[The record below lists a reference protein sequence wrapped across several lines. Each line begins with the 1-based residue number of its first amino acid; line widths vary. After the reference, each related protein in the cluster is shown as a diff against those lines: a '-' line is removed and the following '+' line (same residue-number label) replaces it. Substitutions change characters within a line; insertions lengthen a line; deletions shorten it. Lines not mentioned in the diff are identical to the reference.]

1 MVIARSIKGD
11 LFLPVCSEAFS
22 LETAVFQILRGGYT
36 SMDLTTIHTSDG
48 GKCYMTIL
56 GAWGL
61 TADVD
66 IESEKFRTI
75 GEARFVLGEFDP
87 STT

>member
-1 MVIARSIKGD
+1 
-11 LFLPVCSEAFS
+11 
-22 LETAVFQILRGGYT
+22 
-36 SMDLTTIHTSDG
+36 MDLTTIHTSDG

-75 GEARFVLGEFDP
+75 GEARFVLGELDP